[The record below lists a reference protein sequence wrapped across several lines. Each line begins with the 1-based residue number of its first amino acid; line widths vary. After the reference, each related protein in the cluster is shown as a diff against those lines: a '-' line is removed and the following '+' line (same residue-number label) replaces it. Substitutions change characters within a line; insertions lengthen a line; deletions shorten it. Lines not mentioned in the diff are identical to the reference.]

1 MREWHAVNGRA
12 GVRRRGGVDREG
24 VQDQHV
30 AAKELLDERVA
41 QLCRLA
47 REQRFEIDPSLLP
60 ASQGAAH
67 SSFHAHYL
75 SRPDVASFELRV
87 SVYQAD
93 GLLAADSNGF
103 SDPFLRATIG
113 GQSRRTTYK
122 ACTLAPRW
130 YESLV
135 F

>member
-1 MREWHAVNGRA
+1 MAT
-12 GVRRRGGVDREG
+12 
-24 VQDQHV
+24 
-30 AAKELLDERVA
+30 
-41 QLCRLA
+41 
-47 REQRFEIDPSLLP
+47 
-60 ASQGAAH
+60 
-67 SSFHAHYL
+67 
-75 SRPDVASFELRV
+75 FELRV

-135 F
+135 FGQLELPTDLRLAPELVLNMCVTHWAL